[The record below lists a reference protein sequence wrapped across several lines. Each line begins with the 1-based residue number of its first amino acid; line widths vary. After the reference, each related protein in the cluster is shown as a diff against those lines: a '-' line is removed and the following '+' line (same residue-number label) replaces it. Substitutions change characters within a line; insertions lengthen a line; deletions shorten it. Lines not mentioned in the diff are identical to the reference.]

1 MLNAIYSQ
9 RINEVIKRNPYKLE
23 AQWESGLIDEPR
35 AMKSLEKIL
44 ELRLR
49 CVALPERCDVEATS
63 QESDRHQINSAQ
75 SLRES

>member
-1 MLNAIYSQ
+1 M
-9 RINEVIKRNPYKLE
+9 KGLE
-23 AQWESGLIDEPR
+23 NL
-35 AMKSLEKIL
+35 L